1 MDRSGSRANKIYS
14 CFGKPGYSI
23 FENNPEF
30 VLEIRH
36 TPHLDSKNPGSY
48 GFIMN
53 PQASNLYEFADFR
66 KFLEDYQVK
75 RQAVDKSFTRS
86 RFCAELGLPNTRS
99 YFNDILSGRKPL
111 TRNYVERFVRATRM
125 DEEEGQYFRVL
136 VDFNQCV
143 YDKEREL
150 LFEQLVALN
159 RTPKKFVDT
168 AQYEF
173 YKRWYHTAVFS
184 LLDIHDFKG
193 NHAELAKRVYPPIT
207 PGQAQE
213 SVSLLKK
220 LGLIGKTPQG
230 AWKATDKTLDAG
242 RYVRDELIKQYQL
255 QCLELA
261 KKILLLENEPKGARN
276 FSTVTLSISGDAYRL
291 IEKKLQKFKAEVR
304 AIAHRED
311 VPADRVYQLNI
322 QYFPQ
327 SAGEKAA

>member
-1 MDRSGSRANKIYS
+1 
-14 CFGKPGYSI
+14 
-23 FENNPEF
+23 
-30 VLEIRH
+30 
-36 TPHLDSKNPGSY
+36 
-48 GFIMN
+48 MN
-53 PQASNLYEFADFR
+53 PQASNLFEFADFR
-66 KFLEDYQVK
+66 RFLEDYQAK

-99 YFNDILSGRKPL
+99 YFNDIVNGRKPL
-111 TRNYVERFVRATRM
+111 TKNYVERFVRATRM
-125 DEEEGQYFRVL
+125 DEEETQYFRVL
-136 VDFNQCV
+136 VDFNQCE

-150 LFEQLVALN
+150 LFEQLVVLN
-159 RTPKKFVDT
+159 RTPKKFVDP

-173 YKRWYHTAVFS
+173 YRRWYHTAVFS
-184 LLDIHDFKG
+184 VLEVHAFRG
-193 NHAELAKRVYPPIT
+193 NHADLAKRVYPPIT

-213 SVSLLKK
+213 SIALLKK
-220 LGLIGKTPQG
+220 LGLIQRNAQG
-230 AWKATDKTLDAG
+230 VWKATDKTLDTG

-261 KKILLLENEPKGARN
+261 KKILLLEHEAKGARN
-276 FSTVTLSISGDAYRL
+276 FSTVTLSISGEASRL

-327 SAGEKAA
+327 SAGEQAA